1 MEDYIKKQ
9 EKKMMMRATMRENNA
24 QYHQMKHLEKLKSRM
39 DMFQGHNAGEVLT
52 LTDFHNQSKAIAHAS
67 SKYVSRQEV
76 QLSKQALV

>member
-39 DMFQGHNAGEVLT
+39 DIFQGHNAGEVLT
-52 LTDFHNQSKAIAHAS
+52 LTDFHN
-67 SKYVSRQEV
+67 
-76 QLSKQALV
+76 